1 MFFSNLTQIR
11 NLFES
16 LPSEERKTVV
26 LLDISVTPLIYTP
39 FGGLQPRGTGL
50 ARLAGGFILMDS
62 DEIKFQA
69 TPGMPYGQSFGS
81 RMNICT
87 RRRRV
92 VGRGLHPAVGVA
104 AVLEDEL
111 IN

>member
-39 FGGLQPRGTGL
+39 FGGLQSRAAGL
-50 ARLAGGFILMDS
+50 A
-62 DEIKFQA
+62 
-69 TPGMPYGQSFGS
+69 
-81 RMNICT
+81 
-87 RRRRV
+87 
-92 VGRGLHPAVGVA
+92 
-104 AVLEDEL
+104 
-111 IN
+111 

>member
-39 FGGLQPRGTGL
+39 FGGLQSRGAGL
-50 ARLAGGFILMDS
+50 ARLAGRLISTFS
-62 DEIKFQA
+62 
-69 TPGMPYGQSFGS
+69 GS
-81 RMNICT
+81 PDNT
-87 RRRRV
+87 SAVRV
-92 VGRGLHPAVGVA
+92 F
-104 AVLEDEL
+104 
-111 IN
+111 